1 MPVVLNSLKINAAVA
16 ALVKERK
23 PHSFDGFID
32 STGKF
37 IAVATTIGVNYN
49 PANTKI
55 TAENLILKKAELTTL
70 VNASKSSVDTE
81 KQNIIDFNVAY
92 SIMPALTSDSLNAFK
107 ASENILPAQVKIA
120 SSNAKKVR
128 GERIIPIKK
137 VAVVEI
143 ETETIVDSGD
153 KALNAL
159 RRKSVSFQ
167 KFGVRL
173 GNFFTHIN
181 YIGSVVNYNTNE
193 ERLKSEA
200 LLAYYE
206 SLKVLSATLKA
217 SQAATNATRD
227 ARNEGFF
234 NNVTG
239 GRILFSQAKK
249 AIASQKGGLK
259 SATYKSIKGLPF
271 PNLIKKSDRT
281 ATTDY

>member
-1 MPVVLNSLKINAAVA
+1 MTVVLNSLKINAAVA
-16 ALVKERK
+16 AIVKVRK

-37 IAVATTIGVNYN
+37 IAVATTMGVNYN

-55 TAENLILKKAELTTL
+55 TIANLILKKAELTTL

-92 SIMPALTSDSLNAFK
+92 NLMPALTSDSLNAFR

-137 VAVVEI
+137 VVEI

-159 RRKSVSFQ
+159 RHKSVSFQ

-181 YIGSVVNYNTNE
+181 YLGSVANYNTNE
-193 ERLKSEA
+193 ERLKAEA

-206 SLKVLSATLKA
+206 SLKVLSATLEA
-217 SQAATNATRD
+217 SQAATNATRE

-239 GRILFSQAKK
+239 ARILFSQAKK
-249 AIASQKGGLK
+249 TIASQKGGLK

-271 PNLIKKSDRT
+271 PNLIIKSDRT